1 MFALLGYFG
10 LLGGF
15 FAAGTLGVVLAGGFG
30 GLVLVWG
37 ESIIG
42 FGEYVAPIA
51 AITVKTTMP
60 TAILISEFV
69 EDWRC
74 AVSNATLFLD
84 KANAVRSS
92 IGS

>member
-30 GLVLVWG
+30 GLVWG

-51 AITVKTTMP
+51 AIIVKTTMP

-74 AVSNATLFLD
+74 AVSIATLFLD